1 MHYVTPVD
9 AVFPQF
15 FIYRIQIYV
24 GGVQFLLRVA
34 ACNPLAFLGLLIVPI
49 VFGGR
54 YVLHSEKSVN
64 GIIW

>member
-1 MHYVTPVD
+1 MVSVLLMHYVTLVD

-24 GGVQFLLRVA
+24 GSVQFLLRVA

-54 YVLHSEKSVN
+54 YVSILKSQ
-64 GIIW
+64 